1 VIPTR
6 TLVAYGLPGLPLAL
20 LGIPLYIFLPPYYAG
35 DLGVG
40 LGAVGLVLL
49 LARASDVITDP
60 LVGTLS
66 DRWSIGGLRRK
77 PWLLIG
83 APILM
88 LGLWMLF
95 VPPAG
100 SGALHLFGWSVCAY
114 LGWTL
119 IALPYQAWGAELSA
133 SYHERSRITTW
144 RETWVILGTLLALVI
159 PGVIIARGGSS
170 AETLHALAV
179 LLMVALPVTLL
190 IALVVVPENIR
201 GRTRPVSWHR
211 GLTLLRQNKPFTR
224 LVAAW
229 LLNGIANALPAT
241 LFLLF
246 VNDRLQAGDRAG
258 LLLGIYFLAAVVA
271 LPAWL
276 ALARRWGKHRTWSL
290 SMLWA
295 CLVFMWVPFL
305 GAGDYGWFLLICVLS
320 GASLGCDTAIP
331 SAIQA
336 DVVDEDS
343 AAGGGG
349 RAGLYFGL
357 WGMATKLALAL
368 AVGIA
373 FPLLDIAGFVPGHD
387 NTEVALLALAL
398 LYAGVPILFKLAATA
413 LMWNFPL
420 DAARQEALRMK
431 LELA

>member
-1 VIPTR
+1 M
-6 TLVAYGLPGLPLAL
+6 PLAL
-20 LGIPLYIFLPPYYAG
+20 LGIPLYIFLPPFYAG

-40 LGAVGLVLL
+40 LTTVGLVLL
-49 LARASDVITDP
+49 FARASDVLTDP

-66 DRWSIGGLRRK
+66 DRWPIAGMRRK

-83 APILM
+83 APVLM

-95 VPPAG
+95 VPPEGAG
-100 SGALHLFGWSVCAY
+100 AMHLLGWSVFAY

-119 IALPYQAWGAELSA
+119 IALPYQAWGAELST
-133 SYHERSRITTW
+133 SYHERSRVTTW
-144 RETWVILGTLLALVI
+144 REAWVIVGTLLALAV
-159 PGVIIARGGSS
+159 PGVILARGGSAADS
-170 AETLHALAV
+170 LHSLAV
-179 LLMVALPVTLL
+179 LLMVALPVALL
-190 IALVVVPENIR
+190 VALTIVPENR
-201 GRTRPVSWHR
+201 RSRLRPIPWRR
-211 GLTLLRQNKPFTR
+211 GLAILKNNRPFSR

-229 LLNGIANALPAT
+229 LLNGIANGLPAT

-246 VNDRLQAGDRAG
+246 VTDRLQAGDRAG

-276 ALARRWGKHRTWSL
+276 ALARRLGKHRTWSL

-305 GAGDYGWFLLICVLS
+305 GAGDYGWFLVICVLS

-349 RAGLYFGL
+349 RAGMYFGL

-373 FPLLDIAGFVPGHD
+373 FPLLDLAGFIPGGD
-387 NTEVALLALAL
+387 NTEEALLTLAL

-413 LMWNFPL
+413 LVWNFPL
-420 DAARQEALRMK
+420 DAARQNALRMK
-431 LELA
+431 LELT